1 MESIILNI
9 VQGYLKDY
17 VNNFRKEQV
26 SLNFLRGQ
34 GELRDLDINVDAIND
49 LVFGASPG
57 LRFTRILCNTLAIR
71 SPDVWSLKNK
81 PITFFID
88 RLFIEVAEIVDIVAK
103 SRPPASSVPKKAASA
118 KYGFIDRVIDC
129 LSFEVNQ
136 ITVAFRTI
144 GRVKTAAVGCWTPPV
159 VVAEFGR
166 ARLYCTN
173 HNGVEAELNECI
185 RVRNTRRP
193 LLFLY
198 KQLNVERASMY
209 VVNPEVWDRVADQLI
224 GGMPSGGILGL
235 NRTLPK
241 GSRGYVS
248 MRILHDI
255 PLKMELCMRK
265 RMDNNLLLGLEIAF
279 VVDIIK
285 LTIKPQQ
292 LSELL
297 HFVLGMY
304 YCLFRLDVVVE
315 MFGPD
320 PHGEGFTAAGSTQLQ
335 HPKHPGVGGV
345 SPSPSMASGSGRG
358 RRNEFGREELA
369 NLDRLDAEINT
380 SGSTV
385 ADFEGDERADDWQRS
400 SLNSDE
406 DPPHLRS
413 VMVIQVNEV
422 ILSLPMADDDEAA
435 TATTGRSRDNSES
448 NSNSNRNHTNN
459 NSNNNHGR
467 NTINNS
473 NTNGRARPSHR
484 PSVAVA
490 HLSGLVHTTIWP
502 EHAGLTE
509 SIGQMTLKSF
519 RLSEHRGVQKE
530 CLLWSKEPLDVG
542 GRPIFITPLPRG
554 VKEQSVCDLETLP
567 GTSFVW

>member
-34 GELRDLDINVDAIND
+34 GSLRDLDINVDAIND
-49 LVFGASPG
+49 LVFAGSPG
-57 LRFTRILCNTLAIR
+57 LRFTRILCNSLAIR

-88 RLFIEVAEIVDIVAK
+88 RLFVEIAETVDIAK
-103 SRPPASSVPKKAASA
+103 KPRPPPAPATAAKKTPSA

-136 ITVAFRTI
+136 VTVAFRTI
-144 GRVKTAAVGCWTPPV
+144 GRVKTTAVGCWTPPV
-159 VVAEFGR
+159 LVIELGA
-166 ARLYCTN
+166 ARLFCTN
-173 HNGVEAELNECI
+173 HNGVETELNECI

-198 KQLNVERASMY
+198 KHLNIERASVYM
-209 VVNPEVWDRVADQLI
+209 VNPEVWDDVADELI
-224 GGMPSGGILGL
+224 TGLSGGGILGL
-235 NRTLPK
+235 NSSLDK

-248 MRILHDI
+248 MRIVHNI
-255 PLKMELCMRK
+255 PLKVELCMRK
-265 RMDNNLLLGLEIAF
+265 RMDNNLLLGLEIAV
-279 VVDIIK
+279 VVDTVK

-292 LSELL
+292 LSELV
-297 HFVLGMY
+297 HFLLGMN
-304 YCLFRLDVVVE
+304 YCLFRLDAVE
-315 MFGPD
+315 EIYGPD
-320 PHGEGFTAAGSTQLQ
+320 PHGEGFSAGSAPQSQKGGGGATQ
-335 HPKHPGVGGV
+335 
-345 SPSPSMASGSGRG
+345 SPVPVSGSGSGSANGSG
-358 RRNEFGREELA
+358 RRNQFGREDLA

-380 SGSTV
+380 SGSTA
-385 ADFEGDERADDWQRS
+385 ADLEGDERVDDWQRS

-406 DPPHLRS
+406 DPPHMRS

-422 ILSLPMADDDEAA
+422 VLSLPLGDE
-435 TATTGRSRDNSES
+435 TATSSCNRSS
-448 NSNSNRNHTNN
+448 NHDSSNN
-459 NSNNNHGR
+459 NSNDNSKNNH
-467 NTINNS
+467 NS
-473 NTNGRARPSHR
+473 NNTRNSSNSHHTHPPTR
-484 PSVAVA
+484 HPSVALA
-490 HLSGLVHTTIWP
+490 RLTGLVHTTIWP

-519 RLSEHRGVQKE
+519 RLSEQRGVRKV